1 MGHLVSKINRF
12 LFLRSNSKTKIE
24 NVILSLDSNKSV
36 GPKSIPTKTL
46 KLLKINIS
54 SQLFDI
60 SNSRITYLSVPYNSV
75 LDRHIQQ
82 FLFLNNV
89 IISLTEKIRKI

>member
-12 LFLRSNSKTKIE
+12 LFLRCNSKTKIE
-24 NVILSLDSNKSV
+24 NVIPSLDSNKSV

-46 KLLKINIS
+46 KLLKTNIS

-75 LDRHIQQ
+75 LDRYIQQ
-82 FLFLNNV
+82 FLTM
-89 IISLTEKIRKI
+89 SLLALLKKLEKSR